1 MTAAVQSLLALA
13 SLPAERIEARAAWVR
28 ATCAALRQ
36 AQRNMDAAAT
46 PPSGRLSERSVRA
59 LCAAEQAKVDA
70 IRAPIDAVIERDVWP
85 RELYFGCV

>member
-1 MTAAVQSLLALA
+1 MSAAVQSLLALA
-13 SLPAERIEARAAWVR
+13 SLPAERIEARAAWAR

-36 AQRNMDAAAT
+36 AQRNMDASCDAAIRGL
-46 PPSGRLSERSVRA
+46 SGEAFER

-70 IRAPIDAVIERDVWP
+70 IRAQIDDVIERDVWP